1 MQYAFPLLAIFIW
14 AGNTVINKLAV
25 GAIFPA
31 EIGFYRWLLAGL
43 LFTPFMLRKVIAHWP
58 QIRPNLGKI
67 FILGVLGMAVYQSLA
82 YFAATMTTATNM
94 GIILSLMPLMSLAMA
109 IISLGQRLTAG
120 ALVGAVL
127 SFAGVLVVV
136 SSGSLGALLQHGVN
150 LGDAMMLIATLAYA
164 IYSTLLK
171 KMAAAPAAAGV
182 AVFAG
187 AGGGG
192 GAVSAVRHV
201 AENRPDPAEHSAGAV
216 RVPAGLDARAAGL
229 DAGSAAPRAEPDHA
243 VLQPAAVDHRAD
255 CSGGIEGTTGDVSPG
270 RWLADAGRSDS
281 FRALDHRPRSLPHSE
296 RRLDPDGF
304 QPRGMLDEQP
314 HRIRAFANQSQR
326 WLTISK

>member
-43 LFTPFMLRKVIAHWP
+43 LFTPFMLKAVIAHWP
-58 QIRPNLGKI
+58 QIRPNLGRI

-82 YFAATMTTATNM
+82 YFAATLTTATNM

-150 LGDAMMLIATLAYA
+150 MGDAMMLIATLAYA

-171 KMAAAPAAAGV
+171 KWQLRLPPLVLLYLQVLVAIVVLFPLYAASPKNGLTLQNIPLVLYACLLASMLAPLAWMQ
-182 AVFAG
+182 AVQRLGPSRTTLFFNLLPLITA
-187 AGGGG
+187 
-192 GAVSAVRHV
+192 
-201 AENRPDPAEHSAGAV
+201 
-216 RVPAGLDARAAGL
+216 LI
-229 DAGSAAPRAEPDHA
+229 
-243 VLQPAAVDHRAD
+243 AAVVLKEQLAMYHLV
-255 CSGGIEGTTGDVSPG
+255 GGLLTLGGVI
-270 RWLADAGRSDS
+270 L
-281 FRALDHRPRSLPHSE
+281 SE
-296 RRLDPDGF
+296 RWTTVLGR
-304 QPRGMLDEQP
+304 
-314 HRIRAFANQSQR
+314 RISVA
-326 WLTISK
+326 

>member
-43 LFTPFMLRKVIAHWP
+43 LFTPFMLKAVIVHWP

-67 FILGVLGMAVYQSLA
+67 FVLGVLGMAVYQSLA
-82 YFAATMTTATNM
+82 YFAATLTTATNM

-136 SSGSLGALLQHGVN
+136 SSGSLGALLQHGLN
-150 LGDAMMLIATLAYA
+150 MGDAMMLIATLAYA

-171 KMAAAPAAAGV
+171 KWQLRLPPLVLLYLQVLVAIVVLFPLYVASPKTGLTLQNIPLVLYACLLASMVAPLAWMQ
-182 AVFAG
+182 AVQRLGPSRTTLFFNLLPLITA
-187 AGGGG
+187 
-192 GAVSAVRHV
+192 
-201 AENRPDPAEHSAGAV
+201 
-216 RVPAGLDARAAGL
+216 LI
-229 DAGSAAPRAEPDHA
+229 
-243 VLQPAAVDHRAD
+243 AAVVLKEQLAMYHLV
-255 CSGGIEGTTGDVSPG
+255 GGLLTLGGVI
-270 RWLADAGRSDS
+270 L
-281 FRALDHRPRSLPHSE
+281 SE
-296 RRLDPDGF
+296 RWTTVLGR
-304 QPRGMLDEQP
+304 QPR
-314 HRIRAFANQSQR
+314 IA
-326 WLTISK
+326 

>member
-14 AGNTVINKLAV
+14 AGNTVVNKLAV

-43 LFTPFMLRKVIAHWP
+43 FFTPFMLKGVIAHWP

-67 FILGVLGMAVYQSLA
+67 FVLGVLGMAVYQSLA
-82 YFAATMTTATNM
+82 YFAATMTSATNM

-109 IISLGQRLTAG
+109 IASLGQRLTAG

-164 IYSTLLK
+164 VYSTLLK
-171 KMAAAPAAAGV
+171 KWQLRLPPLVLLYLQVLVAVAVLFPLYAASPKTGLTLHNLPLVLYACLLASMLAPLAWMQAVQRLGPSRTTLFFNLLPLITALIAAAVLKEQLAMYHLVGGLLTLGGV
-182 AVFAG
+182 I
-187 AGGGG
+187 
-192 GAVSAVRHV
+192 
-201 AENRPDPAEHSAGAV
+201 
-216 RVPAGLDARAAGL
+216 L
-229 DAGSAAPRAEPDHA
+229 
-243 VLQPAAVDHRAD
+243 
-255 CSGGIEGTTGDVSPG
+255 
-270 RWLADAGRSDS
+270 
-281 FRALDHRPRSLPHSE
+281 SE
-296 RRLDPDGF
+296 RWTTVIGKRVSL
-304 QPRGMLDEQP
+304 
-314 HRIRAFANQSQR
+314 A
-326 WLTISK
+326 

>member
-43 LFTPFMLRKVIAHWP
+43 LFTPFMLKQVIAHWP
-58 QIRPNLGKI
+58 QIRPNLGRI

-82 YFAATMTTATNM
+82 YFAATLTTATNM

-136 SSGSLGALLQHGVN
+136 SSGSLGALLQHGINV
-150 LGDAMMLIATLAYA
+150 GDAMMLIATLAYA
-164 IYSTLLK
+164 VYSTLLK
-171 KMAAAPAAAGV
+171 KWQLRLPPLVLLYLQVLVAIVVLFPLYAMSPKAGLTLQNIPLVLYACLLASMVAPLAWMQAVQRLGPSRTTLFFNLLPLITALIAALVLQEQLATYHLVGGLLTLGGVVLSERWTTVLGRRIGV
-182 AVFAG
+182 A
-187 AGGGG
+187 
-192 GAVSAVRHV
+192 
-201 AENRPDPAEHSAGAV
+201 
-216 RVPAGLDARAAGL
+216 
-229 DAGSAAPRAEPDHA
+229 
-243 VLQPAAVDHRAD
+243 
-255 CSGGIEGTTGDVSPG
+255 
-270 RWLADAGRSDS
+270 
-281 FRALDHRPRSLPHSE
+281 
-296 RRLDPDGF
+296 
-304 QPRGMLDEQP
+304 
-314 HRIRAFANQSQR
+314 
-326 WLTISK
+326 

>member
-82 YFAATMTTATNM
+82 YFAATMTSATNM

-150 LGDAMMLIATLAYA
+150 LGDAMMLVATLAYA

-171 KMAAAPAAAGV
+171 KWQLRLPPLVLLYLQVLV
-182 AVFAG
+182 AVVVLFPLYVMSPKTGLTLQNIPLVLYACLLASMLAPLAWMQAVQRLG
-187 AGGGG
+187 PSRTTLFFNLLPLITALIAAVVLKEQLAMYHLVGGLLTLGG
-192 GAVSAVRHV
+192 VILSERWTTVLGRSRT
-201 AENRPDPAEHSAGAV
+201 P
-216 RVPAGLDARAAGL
+216 
-229 DAGSAAPRAEPDHA
+229 SAA
-243 VLQPAAVDHRAD
+243 
-255 CSGGIEGTTGDVSPG
+255 
-270 RWLADAGRSDS
+270 
-281 FRALDHRPRSLPHSE
+281 
-296 RRLDPDGF
+296 
-304 QPRGMLDEQP
+304 
-314 HRIRAFANQSQR
+314 
-326 WLTISK
+326 